1 MMRRQGAVVTAAML
15 LAACGGG
22 GSSGPGIV
30 QVVPTPTATPSPAPT
45 PSPSPT
51 PAPTPSPTPTA
62 TPTPT
67 PTATPTPA
75 PTPSPT
81 PTPTPTPGATYST
94 YDQLT
99 GTRGFATACAA
110 LSVVSAA
117 AAGPVSAFGEGPRLQ
132 YDSAANTWSV
142 VGGGLSLVYGAADR
156 DASAAPALGFVHR
169 NAAGTGVVD
178 SLVIHTPAV
187 EGTPLDYVR
196 RSVVFAPVAPAQ
208 NQYFCVFGVPTILSD
223 YPTRDTVTY
232 AAASV
237 VGQAITVEG
246 GVRTEYALTP
256 TTVQLIRNF
265 ATGEMAVQIALRGT
279 PRGTGAANPPT
290 VDLGTFTASPAFD
303 SSGPGYSAA
312 LRGSNIG
319 SAGIV
324 GSFFGPQARE
334 TAATFNISAGAG
346 TGRTLTVL
354 GVVVARR

>member
-1 MMRRQGAVVTAAML
+1 MMRRQWAVVTAAML

-22 GSSGPGIV
+22 GSGGPGVV
-30 QVVPTPTATPSPAPT
+30 QVIPTPTATPTSTPTPA

-51 PAPTPSPTPTA
+51 ASPSPTPTA
-62 TPTPT
+62 TPTASPT
-67 PTATPTPA
+67 PSPSPTA
-75 PTPSPT
+75 SPT
-81 PTPTPTPGATYST
+81 PTPTPGPTYST

-117 AAGPVSAFGEGPRLQ
+117 GAGPVNAFGEGPRLQ
-132 YDSAANTWSV
+132 FDSATSSWSV
-142 VGGGLSLVYGAADR
+142 TGGGLNLVYDPNDR
-156 DASAAPALGFVHR
+156 DASAAPALGFAHR

-178 SLVIHTPAV
+178 SLVIHAPAV

-208 NQYFCVFGVPTILSD
+208 NQYFCVFGVPTVLAD
-223 YPTRDTVTY
+223 YPTNNTVTY

-237 VGQAITVEG
+237 VGQAITVDG

-279 PRGTGAANPPT
+279 PRGTGAANPPA
-290 VDLGTFTASPAFD
+290 VDLGTFTASPDFD
-303 SSGPGYSAA
+303 PAKPGYSGP

-319 SAGIV
+319 SAGIA

-346 TGRTLTVL
+346 SGRTLTVL